1 MKEIVDF
8 LNELRV
14 NNNRVWFNEHKQ
26 QYLVA
31 KAEFEKI
38 TQQLIDGCEK
48 FDSRIKGLTIKD
60 CTYRIYRDV
69 RFSTDKSPYKVHM
82 GAYIC
87 PEGKKSGYAGYYF
100 HIGTGVNAEGVGDGY
115 PYSHML
121 AVGDY
126 RFQPEVLR
134 VLREDIVDDDGE
146 LDRILKTQVSPLF
159 RLDSE
164 NALKKVPA
172 GFPADS
178 PWAEYLKLRT
188 FCLCWCPDDK
198 FMRSKDVIERSLELF
213 RSAQPFLEYINRAI
227 EYVKEEE
234 GAASPQQPNGYSF
247 VDRCQ
252 VVANKDI
259 QSLSPQGRG

>member
-8 LNELRV
+8 LNELKA
-14 NNNRVWFNEHKQ
+14 NNNRVWFNEHKE
-26 QYLVA
+26 QYLAA

-100 HIGTGVNAEGVGDGY
+100 HIGTGMNAESLSNEDGADGGGY

-126 RFQPEVLR
+126 RSQPEVLR
-134 VLREDIVDDDGE
+134 VLREDIVADDGE
-146 LDRILKTQVSPLF
+146 LDRILKTKVSPLF

-164 NALKKVPA
+164 SALKKVPT

-188 FCLCWCPDDK
+188 FSLYWCPDEG
-198 FMRSKDVIERSLELF
+198 FMMSEDVVERSLELF
-213 RSAQPFLEYINRAI
+213 RSAQPFLEYVNRAI

-234 GAASPQQPNGYSF
+234 GKMELG
-247 VDRCQ
+247 
-252 VVANKDI
+252 I
-259 QSLSPQGRG
+259 